1 MSLDECLQEVL
12 DQNRFPLTSN
22 PFESEGK
29 QTQIWMLFEFW
40 PELLLDWRTFSHKVL
55 ARSGYFFGIK
65 WFCSSISSLVTAVL
79 CRTEPVP
86 IGKHQ
91 QLFQCFLG
99 VSQTTFCRLFNKF
112 RQTSIFL
119 YLLMSHVVSLD
130 SCPHV
135 AMVTRWCCDLLLT
148 DTFIHWNHLILSA
161 NWGFSCR
168 MKMSRWE
175 ENPSEQLNFI
185 PGSSDSLELIPE
197 PNAVAGAE
205 PASKW
210 RFEGV

>member
-1 MSLDECLQEVL
+1 MFTGGFGSEPVPVNIKPFWVWRKANPDLNAFWILTRTSLDC
-12 DQNRFPLTSN
+12 
-22 PFESEGK
+22 
-29 QTQIWMLFEFW
+29 
-40 PELLLDWRTFSHKVL
+40 RTFSHKVL

-119 YLLMSHVVSLD
+119 QLLMSHVVSLD